1 MLASNSETSDL
12 WRRFSFVFCFSAGVA
27 STLISVVSHGLPVGN
42 KKKKRIFWFSHFAV
56 ALGSIWVSYKNK
68 NKKEKTKISAF
79 FVLILR
85 RFRFGSRCAGPA
97 GFNGALL
104 ALTGL
109 EMGFNGFFF
118 LVVTGVLFLSLS
130 LSLSL
135 SRLAVGGLDSV
146 RPGCYRT

>member
-12 WRRFSFVFCFSAGVA
+12 WRRFSFVFCFFAGVA

-118 LVVTGVLFLSLS
+118 WWLPVFCFS